1 MSLMCQRLPVYL
13 NGITLKEKNM
23 LKKKSIGLALLG
35 ALALGASGAAL
46 ANPITVDGI
55 QFNSGAVF
63 QSAQLYETQV
73 SSTTSPG
80 NVLSGYGMIN
90 SINGNTN
97 YCAGGGFDC
106 QLTFT
111 FTGYTA
117 TTLTDSTAVFTGGTI
132 TFYAS
137 NSRTFDPSNPASA
150 TAGSVFL
157 VTDGHTFQD
166 NVSGNTG
173 TLISNATVGNFL
185 TSQFQG
191 HGSGL
196 LDVMSGDA
204 ASYFNTNTFTDNL
217 GGLADIQFISDFSP
231 NGCENSGNSA
241 PYVICGS
248 GSAKSFAMLP
258 VSVPEPA
265 ELGLLGFGL
274 GAMGFFMWRRR
285 KENEG
290 RA

>member
-1 MSLMCQRLPVYL
+1 ML
-13 NGITLKEKNM
+13 N
-23 LKKKSIGLALLG
+23 KKSIALALG
-35 ALALGASGAAL
+35 CALALGASGAAL
-46 ANPITVDGI
+46 ATPIVVDGI

-73 SSTTSPG
+73 SSDG
-80 NVLSGYGMIN
+80 DVLSGYGMIN

-97 YCAGGGFDC
+97 YCAGVAYGC

-117 TTLTDSTAVFTGGTI
+117 TSLSSSQAVFTGGTV

-150 TAGSVFL
+150 AQGSVFL
-157 VTDGHTFQD
+157 TTTGHTFTD
-166 NVSGNTG
+166 DVSGNTG
-173 TLISNATVGNFL
+173 TLISSANVGSFL

-191 HGSGL
+191 DGKGL
-196 LDVMSGDA
+196 LDVMIGGGDA
-204 ASYFNTNTFTDNL
+204 AKFFNTNTFTDNQ
-217 GGLADIQFISDFSP
+217 GGFADVQFISDFSP

-248 GSAKSFAMLP
+248 GSAKSFAMMP
-258 VSVPEPA
+258 VAVPEPA

-274 GAMGFFMWRRR
+274 GVMGFFMWRRR

>member
-1 MSLMCQRLPVYL
+1 
-13 NGITLKEKNM
+13 M
-23 LKKKSIGLALLG
+23 LTKKSIALALG
-35 ALALGASGAAL
+35 CALALGASGAAL

-55 QFNSGAVF
+55 QFNPGAVF

-73 SSTTSPG
+73 SSTG
-80 NVLSGYGMIN
+80 DVLSGYGMIN
-90 SINGNTN
+90 SINGNTG
-97 YCAGGGFDC
+97 YCAGANSYAC

-117 TTLTDSTAVFTGGTI
+117 TSLSDTQAVFTGGTI

-150 TAGSVFL
+150 TQGSVFL
-157 VTDGHTFQD
+157 TTTGHTFMD

-173 TLISNATVGNFL
+173 TLISNATVGSFL

-196 LDVMSGDA
+196 LDVTTGGGDA
-204 ASYFNTNTFTDNL
+204 WSFFDTNRFTDNQ
-217 GGLADIQFISDFSP
+217 GGFADIQFISDFSP

-258 VSVPEPA
+258 VASVPEPA
-265 ELGLLGFGL
+265 ELGVFGL
-274 GAMGFFMWRRR
+274 GLGALGFFMWRRR
-285 KENEG
+285 KEDEG